1 MRLRRTSLAF
11 IMAVASVIEM
21 GLITASAAVVFW
33 KVRQIESAIDDQHA
47 ADRLQESALAMEA
60 HLREEASLVWR
71 ALLADG
77 ARGRAD
83 LIGAGKG
90 FRDELRRYAEA
101 ANSAERQ
108 ALVGQIEALHDEYA
122 ALGLALLDRGT
133 IGALAPGDVSARQRF
148 LALQEQLDR
157 DVYEETE
164 RLTATDVKI
173 AQERMLAQVSGMV
186 TVLSLAGVALIFS
199 LGIGFLALR
208 RYILRTVHGFM
219 QAIDALDSHDVT
231 FRPDWAGS
239 EDFQP
244 IAARFNEIQQRLDAT
259 TATKAQLEH
268 QEATIRAANAA
279 LNSEIAARA
288 ETLRSVENAARAWR
302 QTFDAV
308 DFVLLTVDRRGTVQ
322 RVNRAALTLLG
333 GRFDE
338 WIGRPL
344 AQFPDKQPWTAITA
358 IVKDMFA
365 DSLAHTG
372 QVEDGRVWELAC
384 TGSAPEDEFSVVW
397 ARDVTPTAELQRA
410 VVRSEAMGAMGELLA
425 GVAHEVRNPLFAITA
440 LLDAWSLKPE
450 IQEGPFLEMLRHEVM
465 RMRQL
470 MEELLEYGRPFNPSL
485 VVGDL
490 KTVADEAVHILSSAA
505 GARGVTIHAA
515 VSGMV
520 YMDQARML
528 RVFLN
533 LIQNAIDHSPAG
545 GAIDVESTSDPGSDP
560 AMLQIIV
567 RDHGSGFMAA
577 DLPRVFNPFFTRR
590 PGGTGLGLPIVQRIV
605 DEHGGRVSAA
615 NHPDG
620 GALLRVQLPLA
631 TDVAPA

>member
-33 KVRQIESAIDDQHA
+33 KVHQIESAIDDQHA
-47 ADRLQESALAMEA
+47 ADRLQESALAMET

-101 ANSAERQ
+101 ANSAERR
-108 ALVGQIEALHDEYA
+108 ALVGQIEALHDEYTT
-122 ALGLALLDRGT
+122 LGLALLDRGT
-133 IGALAPGDVSARQRF
+133 LGALTPGDVSARQRF

-157 DVYEETE
+157 DVYQETA
-164 RLTATDVKI
+164 RLTAADVKI
-173 AQERMLAQVSGMV
+173 AQERTLAQVSGMV
-186 TVLSLAGVALIFS
+186 TVLSLAGVGLMLS

-208 RYILRTVHGFM
+208 RYILRTVQGFM
-219 QAIDALDSHDVT
+219 QAIDALDSRDVT

-344 AQFPDKQPWTAITA
+344 SQFPEKQPWTAITA

-365 DSLAHTG
+365 DGLPHTG

-384 TGSAPEDEFSVVW
+384 TGSAAEDEFSVVW

-450 IQEGPFLEMLRHEVM
+450 IQEGPFLEMLRREVM

-485 VVGDL
+485 VVGNL

-515 VSGMV
+515 VSGIV

-545 GAIDVESTSDPGSDP
+545 GAIDVESTSDPESDP
-560 AMLQIIV
+560 GMLQILV
-567 RDHGSGFMAA
+567 RDHGAGFMAA

-605 DEHGGRVSAA
+605 DEHGGRVSAS